1 MFQDEIISRKKEFA
15 QLLEEH
21 HEIVKEIEKTE
32 DEEDDINDKP
42 EWQYKQTSFKLP
54 FIYVK
59 WRGVCGRRE
68 TIILGIV
75 YLVMKNKLYFNT
87 HQVRPYETYFVYS

>member
-42 EWQYKQTSFKLP
+42 E
-54 FIYVK
+54 
-59 WRGVCGRRE
+59 
-68 TIILGIV
+68 
-75 YLVMKNKLYFNT
+75 
-87 HQVRPYETYFVYS
+87 